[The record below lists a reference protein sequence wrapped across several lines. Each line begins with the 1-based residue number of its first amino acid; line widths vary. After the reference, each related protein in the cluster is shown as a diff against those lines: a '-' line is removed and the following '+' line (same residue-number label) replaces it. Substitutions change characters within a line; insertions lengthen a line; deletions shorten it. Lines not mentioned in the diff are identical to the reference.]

1 MSQRHTHLGSSDEK
15 YDVKVDQVEN
25 SSTDVVDVID
35 EDGELLLPERRQHA
49 ERKLVRKLDF
59 RLLPT
64 IVLIFILNYIDVGIC
79 RCCCSHSINIKAS
92 ARPYL
97 PLVSKA

>member
-35 EDGELLLPERRQHA
+35 EDGELLLPERRHHA

-64 IVLIFILNYIDVGIC
+64 IVLIFILNYIDVGIY
-79 RCCCSHSINIKAS
+79 CCCRSQNINLQSS
-92 ARPYL
+92 ARPCL
-97 PLVSKA
+97 LLASKA